1 MNKVKLSA
9 LIYLVM
15 ILLFTI
21 LLSLALAACGS
32 DPSRQFDQAHQ
43 DSYNFLQSELQ
54 KSETRAN
61 SQPYINSVML
71 HRHDGSRISCDAIMR
86 DLGAAAN
93 PNNYQF
99 SEVQRLKTEYNTYCR
114 QWR

>member
-1 MNKVKLSA
+1 MSKVKA
-9 LIYLVM
+9 IIYL
-15 ILLFTI
+15 ILVIGFTI
-21 LLSLALAACGS
+21 LLPLALAACGS
-32 DPSRQFDQAHQ
+32 EPSRQFDQAHQ

-54 KSETRAN
+54 KSENRSNTK
-61 SQPYINSVML
+61 PYADSVVL
-71 HRHDGSRISCDAIMR
+71 HRHDGSRISCDAIMS
-86 DLGAAAN
+86 DLGAAAE